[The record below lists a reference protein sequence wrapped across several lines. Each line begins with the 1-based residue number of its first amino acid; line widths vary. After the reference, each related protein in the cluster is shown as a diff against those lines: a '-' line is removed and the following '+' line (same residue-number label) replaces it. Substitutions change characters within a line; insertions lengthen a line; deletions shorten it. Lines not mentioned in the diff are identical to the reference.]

1 MLSNFLLNLNFLFW
15 FPWFN
20 FFFEIFFFQFFL
32 FYCIYLFFN
41 SSNVYYVILYFWI
54 LTIFLGILLAFV
66 QMEMFLG
73 FFWVVEFTVI
83 FIALILVF
91 YLNVETLPF
100 NLNLF
105 LNKIYFF
112 FIFLLLLF
120 FFIFSGIFFN
130 FEFFY
135 LIWNNFD
142 YILDNYYESV
152 SNFFLNDFL
161 CLVFNYYL
169 FNSFE
174 FLLLGFILFFGS
186 IICIILN
193 FLSKKNSFIFD
204 LFYLNNLTRG
214 LKLTEYSFLR
224 KQNFFKQNNTNASIR
239 IFKKKS

>member
-1 MLSNFLLNLNFLFW
+1 MNFLFW

-54 LTIFLGILLAFV
+54 LTIFLGILLAFI

-91 YLNVETLPF
+91 YLNVETLSF

-112 FIFLLLLF
+112 FIFFFLLF

-135 LIWNNFD
+135 LTWSSFD
-142 YILDNYYESV
+142 YILDNYYEST

-193 FLSKKNSFIFD
+193 FLSKKNSFISD
-204 LFYLNNLTRG
+204 LFYLNNLISG
-214 LKLTEYSFLR
+214 LKSAEYSFLR
-224 KQNFFKQNNTNASIR
+224 KQNFFKQSNVNASIR
-239 IFKKKS
+239 IFKKKN